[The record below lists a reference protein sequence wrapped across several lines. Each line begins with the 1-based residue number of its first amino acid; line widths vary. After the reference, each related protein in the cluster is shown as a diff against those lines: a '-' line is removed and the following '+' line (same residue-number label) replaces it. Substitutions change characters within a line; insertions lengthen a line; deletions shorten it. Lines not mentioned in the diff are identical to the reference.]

1 MIKPPARSERDAVQ
15 WPRGSIVMS
24 ITIREA
30 APGDVQAIQNLRM
43 RVRENVLVDPSR
55 VTEETTTRA
64 LTEEGRGWVAME
76 EGRLL
81 GFSIALRDPPRI
93 WALFVD
99 PEQEGRGL
107 GQRLLQEAVDWL
119 WAEGANV
126 IRLSTEPN
134 TRAERLYDQQGW
146 RSVGTNDRGEAVFEL
161 YRPGST

>member
-1 MIKPPARSERDAVQ
+1 
-15 WPRGSIVMS
+15 MS

-30 APGDVQAIQNLRM
+30 APGDVQAIQKLRT

-55 VTEETTTRA
+55 VTEATTTRA
-64 LTEEGRGWVAME
+64 LSEEGRGWVAME

-81 GFSIALRDPPRI
+81 GFSIALRSPPRI

-119 WAEGANV
+119 WTEGASV
-126 IRLSTEPN
+126 IRLSTEPD
-134 TRAERLYDQQGW
+134 TRAERFYDQQGW
-146 RSVGTNDRGEAVFEL
+146 RPVGTNDRGEAVFEL
-161 YRPGST
+161 HRPGSI